1 MGLDFTISKIA
12 PNTGK
17 IVPSQNLVLIANG
30 HPAFLDGRAHEGD
43 GWHAQ
48 CRGAMERTGVVADE
62 NPAVR
67 QD

>member
-17 IVPSQNLVLIANG
+17 VVPSQQVVHIADG
-30 HPAFLDGRAHEGD
+30 HPPFFDSGAHEGD
-43 GWHAQ
+43 GRHAQ

-67 QD
+67 